1 MADES
6 KVVSFSERR
15 AAKLVESGLDKVNV
29 GDLDQA
35 TADFLASIDCH
46 PTAEAYTYYGWMLS
60 KKGDFDGAIEQCH
73 KAIAVDP
80 SFGNPYNDIGSYLTI
95 QGRVDEAIPWFE
107 RAMLAT
113 RYEPRHFPHMN
124 LGRIYITKNLLKA
137 AREQFRKAL
146 AYAPD
151 NRQLRLVIQQLDE
164 QLN

>member
-1 MADES
+1 MTSDEEITRE
-6 KVVSFSERR
+6 KAMVYFEQAYR
-15 AAKLVESGLDKVNV
+15 KQMDGEF
-29 GDLDQA
+29 GDAIVLYKRSIA
-35 TADFLASIDCH
+35 TY
-46 PTAEAYTYYGWMLS
+46 PTAEAYTFLGWTYSQIERIDEAIAMCHQ
-60 KKGDFDGAIEQCH
+60 AIET
-73 KAIAVDP
+73 DP
-80 SFGNPYNDIGSYLTI
+80 SYGNPYNDIGSYLTI